1 MSTSESTSDS
11 PPDDT
16 LSMPGRHRR
25 RRLLATLGG
34 RIGTVRPRC
43 GAVSIDT
50 LPLTESEWLETP
62 TDEALLAWDG

>member
-16 LSMPGRHRR
+16 LSMPGRHR